1 MLVYFCIWKSVKATG
16 KVVYFTAT
24 APYLL
29 LFAFLIRAVTLEG
42 AMDGI
47 LYLLSPRWCK
57 MLDSKVQNTNERK
70 YSIMRLFNFTALI
83 TIDMNTSNVF
93 LINRYGYMPQLK
105 FSIQLGLLL
114 DF

>member
-1 MLVYFCIWKSVKATG
+1 MSTGIEDFGNINLELLGFLFLAWVIVYFCIWKSVKATG

-24 APYLL
+24 VPYLL

-57 MLDSKVQNTNERK
+57 MLDSKVQNTDQK
-70 YSIMRLFNFTALI
+70 SILSAI
-83 TIDMNTSNVF
+83 
-93 LINRYGYMPQLK
+93 LK
-105 FSIQLGLLL
+105 S
-114 DF
+114 

>member
-24 APYLL
+24 VPYLL

-57 MLDSKVQNTNERK
+57 MLDSKVQNTDQK
-70 YSIMRLFNFTALI
+70 SILSAKNIQNLDIYPHEHFKC
-83 TIDMNTSNVF
+83 F
-93 LINRYGYMPQLK
+93 LDYRCGYMPQLK